1 MFHLPATGRI
11 ASLLLLSLAA
21 TAPAHAVT
29 VLMGGPA
36 GNAASVTRSNGGL
49 TLNITAHK
57 FTVAPNTLTNVSQF
71 TGNGL
76 VSITAPGLGV
86 AGGASA
92 PQIDTNQPN
101 AREALLVSSTKP
113 IRLSALKLSY
123 VDANDTLQL
132 YGVGGDGSLTAIGF
146 GGNIRTGI
154 GGAAS
159 FVNTNANSGTT
170 VLNLAS
176 QTAAYSAFLF
186 TTRVGGDVKYG
197 GDLGQGYRLDSISA
211 DAVPEPAT
219 WAMFIAGFG
228 LVGVAV
234 RRRAA
239 LEA

>member
-1 MFHLPATGRI
+1 MFHLSATGRI

-29 VLMGGPA
+29 VLLGGPA
-36 GNAASVTRSNGGL
+36 ANAASVSRSDGGL
-49 TLNITAHK
+49 SLSITAKK
-57 FTVAPNTLTNVSQF
+57 FTVAPGALANISQF

-76 VSITAPGLGV
+76 VSVSAPGLGV

-92 PQIDTNQPN
+92 PQIDTNQAN

-113 IRLSALKLSY
+113 IKLSALKLSY

-132 YGVGGDGSLTAIGF
+132 YGVGSDGSLTAIGF
-146 GGNIRTGI
+146 GGNIRTGL
-154 GGAAS
+154 GGAAT
-159 FVNTNANSGTT
+159 FVNSNANSGTT
-170 VLNLAS
+170 ALDFVT

-186 TTRVGGDVKYG
+186 TTRVGGDVYYG

-228 LVGVAV
+228 LIGAAV
-234 RRRAA
+234 RRRRAI
-239 LEA
+239 EA